1 MARFVTGRGFVRS
14 RGFIARELNVGS
26 ALCIFYGAGS
36 DRRTIYIYIYI
47 YYMDCEQPYRL
58 CGARSG
64 SPQLWFNRYRHEFVV
79 IISTFYTESPG
90 YGIISVCTMIL
101 CHARLNDTLS
111 LPSFCLLL
119 FQFPPPPTHPPLLP
133 LSLSS
138 APTVFSCSLFSL
150 PCSPTGS

>member
-47 YYMDCEQPYRL
+47 YIQPYRL

-64 SPQLWFNRYRHEFVV
+64 SPQLLSKCMYN
-79 IISTFYTESPG
+79 
-90 YGIISVCTMIL
+90 MINAVYDL
-101 CHARLNDTLS
+101 HIEPHIR
-111 LPSFCLLL
+111 
-119 FQFPPPPTHPPLLP
+119 
-133 LSLSS
+133 
-138 APTVFSCSLFSL
+138 
-150 PCSPTGS
+150 